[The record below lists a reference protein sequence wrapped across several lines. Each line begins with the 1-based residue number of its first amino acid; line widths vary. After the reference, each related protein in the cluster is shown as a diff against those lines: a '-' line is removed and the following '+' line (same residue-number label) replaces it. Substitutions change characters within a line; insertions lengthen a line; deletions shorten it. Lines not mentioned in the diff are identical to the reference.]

1 LRLHSEYLQ
10 VSVSISK
17 FVDTFFCYSTN
28 TYPIIEKRNLRTS
41 SMIKFT
47 FKQEDFETWLK
58 GFSKTVGVKAVDNYL
73 VIPPSIGAGYIYSR
87 SINKSLSY
95 VVMDFELKKD
105 LNLNR
110 MGTSD
115 FGILLYF
122 NQVDVTEFFKVVS
135 QQEMIKEQTKLRRNI
150 FLSSTNTDLEVTF
163 SKGSHMRRVGI
174 YFAPA
179 MIRRFIKKDAKIYLT
194 SYTQNPLLNVNKE
207 LIGFEYRKILDEIYK
222 TDFNSDISL
231 LILHN
236 RILLLTEKFFQ
247 KLLARS
253 ISSDNKINKLNRADL
268 DALETVERA
277 LSKEELEKFPSITKL
292 STLARMST
300 SKLKNKFKEVYGMK
314 LYEFYNKN
322 RLQKAREWIEAGD
335 TSVKEA
341 AYKVGFS
348 SLSNFSKA
356 FKKEFGLLPK
366 ELKQ

>member
-1 LRLHSEYLQ
+1 
-10 VSVSISK
+10 
-17 FVDTFFCYSTN
+17 
-28 TYPIIEKRNLRTS
+28 
-41 SMIKFT
+41 
-47 FKQEDFETWLK
+47 
-58 GFSKTVGVKAVDNYL
+58 
-73 VIPPSIGAGYIYSR
+73 
-87 SINKSLSY
+87 
-95 VVMDFELKKD
+95 
-105 LNLNR
+105 
-110 MGTSD
+110 
-115 FGILLYF
+115 
-122 NQVDVTEFFKVVS
+122 
-135 QQEMIKEQTKLRRNI
+135 
-150 FLSSTNTDLEVTF
+150 
-163 SKGSHMRRVGI
+163 MRRVGI

-179 MIRRFIKKDAKIYLT
+179 MVRRFIKKDTKIYLT
-194 SYTQNPLLNVNKE
+194 SYTKNPLLNVNKE

-231 LILHN
+231 LILYN

-253 ISSDNKINKLNRADL
+253 INSDAKINKLNRADL
-268 DALETVERA
+268 EALETVERA
-277 LSKEELEKFPSITKL
+277 LSKEELEKFPSIIQL
-292 STLARMST
+292 SALARMST